1 MQSRDKWTSHP
12 RTGAAAFRAT
22 ARPCVSHGPTTSLA
36 QELQTCGGLLG
47 SLKGV
52 EGPGSGASNGRGP
65 THQGK
70 CGGEGALGPQWAQ
83 RRPLSHHSHPEAGE
97 GHAGLRSWVR
107 SKATTGRREEGQH
120 AEGGLAIPPVLVA
133 QLQVHRGMTV
143 LESGAGARVGAPGH
157 ASLPSGPA
165 DPGLNPPELG
175 WPAGGQ
181 DSAAFPIQSAETI
194 STERRRETPR
204 ALTGKAQGWR

>member
-1 MQSRDKWTSHP
+1 MAGRSRCDVQAAGGRTSPCTGTMQFRDKWTSHP

-52 EGPGSGASNGRGP
+52 EGPGSRASKGRGP

-83 RRPLSHHSHPEAGE
+83 RRPLSHHSHAEAGE
-97 GHAGLRSWVR
+97 RHAGLRSWVR

-120 AEGGLAIPPVLVA
+120 AEDGLAIPTVLVA
-133 QLQVHRGMTV
+133 QLRVHRGMTV
-143 LESGAGARVGAPGH
+143 LGAGAGARAGPWTR
-157 ASLPSGPA
+157 LPSLRARRPR
-165 DPGLNPPELG
+165 PQPP
-175 WPAGGQ
+175 
-181 DSAAFPIQSAETI
+181 
-194 STERRRETPR
+194 
-204 ALTGKAQGWR
+204 